1 MKSVIV
7 NGYRSFANT
16 EKPMPEAGG
25 KWVTIKVKNCA
36 ICGFDNSFWTGLAG
50 GDDFTN
56 RYKRKLHSVAM
67 WDEFCGI

>member
-7 NGYRSFANT
+7 NGYRSFANA

-36 ICGFDNSFWTGLAG
+36 ICGSDNSFWTGHAS

-56 RYKRKLHSVAM
+56 RYKRKFHSVAM
-67 WDEFCGI
+67 WDEFCNI

>member
-7 NGYRSFANT
+7 NGYRSFANA

-36 ICGFDNSFWTGLAG
+36 ICGSPDFRTSF
-50 GDDFTN
+50 
-56 RYKRKLHSVAM
+56 S
-67 WDEFCGI
+67 II

>member
-7 NGYRSFANT
+7 NGYRSFANA

-36 ICGFDNSFWTGLAG
+36 ICGSDNSFWTGLAG
-50 GDDFTN
+50 G
-56 RYKRKLHSVAM
+56 
-67 WDEFCGI
+67 G

>member
-7 NGYRSFANT
+7 NGYRSFANA

-36 ICGFDNSFWTGLAG
+36 ICGSDNSFWTGHAS

-56 RYKRKLHSVAM
+56 R
-67 WDEFCGI
+67 

>member
-7 NGYRSFANT
+7 NGYRSFANA

-25 KWVTIKVKNCA
+25 KWVTIKVRNCA

-67 WDEFCGI
+67 